1 MDKSINI
8 ILIGSTA
15 NYPVYITTESG
26 ASFGHSV
33 PGAQLVTYVV
43 DLASKHDI
51 SQININGSRAFAEPI
66 MNEIKTMAMS
76 CYGKN
81 NLKIE
86 VIEQ

>member
-1 MDKSINI
+1 VNNSITI

-33 PGAQLVTYVV
+33 PGAQLATYVSE
-43 DLASKHDI
+43 LADKYNISK
-51 SQININGSRAFAEPI
+51 ININGSRAFAEPVVK
-66 MNEIKTMAMS
+66 EIKMVAAS

-81 NLKIE
+81 NLEIE
-86 VIEQ
+86 VFDK

>member
-1 MDKSINI
+1 VDKSINI

-51 SQININGSRAFAEPI
+51 SQININGSRAFAEPVAK
-66 MNEIKTMAMS
+66 EIKMVAAS

-81 NLKIE
+81 NLEIE